1 MLALT
6 LGMTVMAA
14 GFALRY
20 VFAQSPESVGMYV
33 IMDLV
38 RLPLS
43 SPWRPNGDSP
53 SSVYPPFG
61 MIHSAR
67 NTHRLL
73 TCSLSPAFSSPPTT
87 CSSRVSHSRL
97 TSKSLS
103 GASSSRPRASPRS
116 SSAAMSSRS
125 CSRQQAVASCPAPPV
140 RS

>member
-1 MLALT
+1 
-6 LGMTVMAA
+6 MTAMAA

-20 VFAQSPESVGMYV
+20 VFAQSPESIGMYV

-38 RLPLS
+38 RLPLL
-43 SPWRPNGDSP
+43 SPWRPNGDSRAQCILL
-53 SSVYPPFG
+53 SVSPTPLA
-61 MIHSAR
+61 H
-67 NTHRLL
+67 THQLL
-73 TCSLSPAFSSPPTT
+73 TYSLSPAFSSPPTT
-87 CSSRVSHSRL
+87 CSSRVSHLRL

-103 GASSSRPRASPRS
+103 GASSSKPRASPRS